1 MDYLPLFHN
10 MHDQACLVV
19 GGGEIATRKV
29 QSLLQAGAP
38 VTVLSPTLTDS
49 LAELAAQNTI
59 RHWPKSF
66 EPDDLDGFCLV
77 ISATDDEATNQQV
90 YTTARKQ
97 RMPVNVVDNPKLCSF
112 IFPAIVDRSPVTIAV
127 STGGR
132 SPVLARF
139 TRARLETLLPARM
152 GQLAELAAEFRDRV
166 KARFS
171 QTQARRQFWEN
182 ALDGPVADLVYRGDL
197 DQARQS
203 LESQLQ
209 AEPDAQ
215 PSGQVF
221 LVGGGPGDPELITL
235 KALRLMQQAD
245 VVVYD
250 HLVSEDVL
258 NLVRRDAER
267 IYAGKQRQKHT
278 LTQESINE
286 LLIRLAQEG
295 KRVLRLKG
303 GDPFIFG
310 RGGEELETLISQ
322 NIPFEVV
329 PGITAASGCA
339 SYAGI
344 PLTHR
349 DYAQSCVFVT
359 GHLKNNTINLD
370 WANLAKPNQTLVVYM
385 GLVGLDQICA
395 QLIQHGLSPDTPA
408 ALIQQGTRH
417 TQKVLASTLKLLPD
431 VVAEAQPKPPTLL
444 IIGGVVKLHST
455 LNWFQPHAIS

>member
-1 MDYLPLFHN
+1 MDYLPLFHDLT
-10 MHDQACLVV
+10 HQPCLIV

-29 QSLLQAGAP
+29 HSLLEAHAP
-38 VTVLSPTLTDS
+38 ITVLSPTLTES
-49 LAELAAQNTI
+49 LTELANQGKIT
-59 RHWPKSF
+59 HWQKTF
-66 EPDDLDGFCLV
+66 EADDLSHFNLV
-77 ISATDDEATNQQV
+77 ISATDDAALNALVSETAM
-90 YTTARKQ
+90 ARKI
-97 RMPVNVVDNPKLCSF
+97 PVNVVDNPKLCSF
-112 IFPAIVDRSPVTIAV
+112 IFPAIVDRSPVTIAI

-139 TRARLETLLPARM
+139 TRARLETLLPARL
-152 GQLAELAAEFRDRV
+152 GQLAQLAAEYRDRV
-166 KARFS
+166 KQTFS
-171 QTQARRQFWEN
+171 DPRKRRMFWES
-182 ALDGPVADLVYRGDL
+182 ALDGAISDKVYRGDL
-197 DQARQS
+197 EGARQD
-203 LESQLQ
+203 LDARL
-209 AEPDAQ
+209 AEDH
-215 PSGQVF
+215 SNTVKGQVY

-250 HLVSEDVL
+250 HLVSDEVL

-267 IYAGKQRQKHT
+267 IYAGKQRQQHT

-310 RGGEELETLISQ
+310 RGGEEIETLISQ

-370 WANLAKPNQTLVVYM
+370 WENLVKPNQTLVVYM
-385 GLVGLDQICA
+385 GLVGLEQICN
-395 QLIQHGLSPDTPA
+395 QLIQHGLTSDTPA
-408 ALIQQGTRH
+408 ALIQQGTRP
-417 TQKVLASTLKLLPD
+417 TQQVIASTLALLPEL
-431 VVAEAQPKPPTLL
+431 VEKAQPKPPTLL
-444 IIGGVVKLHST
+444 IIGGVVKLHPT
-455 LNWFQPHAIS
+455 LNWFTP